1 MLDKYNYKYYEYVIN
16 RAIIIASPGPARDWF
31 GSPLPEKSRNKL

>member
-16 RAIIIASPGPARDWF
+16 RAIIIASHRLRACPVRETVWP
-31 GSPLPEKSRNKL
+31 S